1 VRFNYKGSK
10 ITLIGVKDCTATC
23 LLVKKNKLQG
33 MIRKWRIA
41 QLVELTTAT
50 PTTGDNALHPD
61 IDELIQ

>member
-1 VRFNYKGSK
+1 
-10 ITLIGVKDCTATC
+10 
-23 LLVKKNKLQG
+23 VKKNKLQG